1 MIKFLNASLDYYRR
15 IDRSVFNDLNPR
27 RVKWGLIR
35 YVTGVL
41 RFGAFFAIGSFVS
54 LILGPFSFV
63 YPIQV
68 WLMPLG
74 PDKAS
79 HFIEALEIHLR
90 RRHIENKKVF
100 WTLVIWP
107 QKFPNDALAK
117 LYKREVFIIGPK
129 QKLITRVLPF
139 IIWRVTVHNYSVNS
153 YSIEETE
160 LKNIQKQSIY
170 FSQREIEIGKSL
182 ELDLFGKK
190 QQDYLLFGY
199 TSRNYRKLIDQ
210 KYHPKDDV
218 ISQIPNPIDFVD
230 LIKKLQRNDIS
241 VVRQGLMLEDEPELL
256 AAGLVVPDYAKYPSG
271 FVDVW
276 LAYKCKFLL
285 SACSGS
291 WWFGLPFNKSAVMTD
306 FYSPIG
312 TFHAPASHTII
323 FQLPL
328 NIASNKLKSFE
339 WMMKNQRWCFDSK
352 KIGTEYSIV
361 KNTPGQI
368 VDVVN
373 EHLARLNGTW
383 LETEEDKILQ
393 QKFRH
398 LVLGSSAND
407 TVLPRVG
414 AKFLREHQHLLPD

>member
-1 MIKFLNASLDYYRR
+1 MIKLLNASLDYYRR
-15 IDRSVFNDLNPR
+15 IDRSVFNCLNPR
-27 RVKWGLIR
+27 RVKWGVFR

-41 RFGAFFAIGSFVS
+41 RFGAFFAIGSFFS
-54 LILGPFSFV
+54 LILGPFSLV

-79 HFIEALEIHLR
+79 HFIEALEVHLR

-129 QKLITRVLPF
+129 QKLIARVLPF
-139 IIWRVTVHNYSVNS
+139 IIWRASVTNHAADKV
-153 YSIEETE
+153 SIEISR
-160 LKNIQKQSIY
+160 L
-170 FSQREIEIGKSL
+170 KSL
-182 ELDLFGKK
+182 ERPIIPFTSNELEFGECLEQELFGVNH
-190 QQDYLLFGY
+190 DDFLLLGY
-199 TSRNYRKLIDQ
+199 PSIKYRDITDQ
-210 KYHPKDDV
+210 KYHPND
-218 ISQIPNPIDFVD
+218 D
-230 LIKKLQRNDIS
+230 LITQLPEPQNFVSVIKNLSLNNIT
-241 VVRQGLMLEDEPELL
+241 VVRQGLMLNESPELF

-291 WWFGLPFNKSAVMTD
+291 WWFGLPFNKSAVITD
-306 FYSPIG
+306 IYSPIG
-312 TFHAPASHTII
+312 MFVAPASHTII

-328 NIASNKLKSFE
+328 NIASNKLESFE
-339 WMMKNQRWCFDSK
+339 WMMKNRRWCFDSK
-352 KIGTEYSIV
+352 KIGTEYLIV

-368 VDVVN
+368 VDVVT

-383 LETEEDKILQ
+383 LETEEDKMLQ

-398 LVLGSSAND
+398 LVLGGSADD